1 MSQGRHRVYA
11 AFIARLPP
19 SQPALHPDDLAAV
32 GPWLLIRQVL
42 PYLLIS
48 QLTFISEG
56 RSPIRHLRTHGM
68 AVQLCTMS
76 LTYNRNKSGPN
87 TDPWQS
93 PQKHRH
99 PATAKMPSN

>member
-32 GPWLLIRQVL
+32 GPRLLIRQVL

-56 RSPIRHLRTHGM
+56 RSPIRHLGTRGM
-68 AVQLCTMS
+68 AVPMHTLLIRQH
-76 LTYNRNKSGPN
+76 K
-87 TDPWQS
+87 
-93 PQKHRH
+93 
-99 PATAKMPSN
+99 